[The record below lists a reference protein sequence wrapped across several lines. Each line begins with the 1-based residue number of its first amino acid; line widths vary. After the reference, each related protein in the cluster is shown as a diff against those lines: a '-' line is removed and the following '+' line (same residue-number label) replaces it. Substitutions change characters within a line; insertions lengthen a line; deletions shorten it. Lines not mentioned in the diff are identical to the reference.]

1 MCSVQ
6 ILHFCT
12 HFNFRHKSSPFC
24 TFFSQLFTSVFCFF
38 SAHISFQ
45 LFSANR
51 FTVFLQKPMFRY
63 FLPTH
68 RCTIFSFSPNRQIY
82 NFSGFAS
89 VDSSLC
95 LCNKKQDVKAKTK
108 VSKLHQMKFG
118 VEEETRRGGM
128 FHKLVSLEVV

>member
-1 MCSVQ
+1 MYKFCIFVHISTFATSPPPFVLFSV
-6 ILHFCT
+6 
-12 HFNFRHKSSPFC
+12 NFSLRF
-24 TFFSQLFTSVFCFF
+24 FFSF

-45 LFSANR
+45 LFSAYR
-51 FTVFLQKPMFRY
+51 CSVFLQKSMFRY

-68 RCTIFSFSPNRQIY
+68 RSTIFSFSPNRQIY

-128 FHKLVSLEVV
+128 FHKLVSLEVVY